1 MKTKIL
7 LLSIFSTLYL
17 YSQTLQEVIEYSLQ
31 NNYQIQTL
39 QEEFGIVDAQANIV
53 GAWRD
58 PILKVGVSDIQAVRP
73 LSRNIEAMQ
82 NQYVSLSQ
90 TIPLS
95 NHLEIASDVEKEKLL
110 VLEQKREVLNVNIA
124 FEVRKAFIEAQYAK
138 ISLKILDDYIAFLK
152 RPLSLLVGLSAIE
165 QNGVEKYIKTELLQ
179 KSYQLQRESW
189 LQSIQIAKERLELI
203 GNIHI
208 DSFSDEVTLK
218 DYSHRGVEELLSVLN
233 RDNPQLKMQEVLKN
247 VATKDIELARAKE
260 EADITVTG
268 GYYQRFDRNDYVS
281 LSVSLPLYIHKKQ
294 EKQRVQAIKKSNIQD
309 ISYKQTKVQLEQEL
323 KITLHQLKSL
333 KQELKILNQTQSKI
347 ENLIANA
354 KSELLLGG
362 SLLHYYELFTQ
373 KINNQ
378 LAINKKHLAI
388 ALKENQ
394 IYQLLGVVQ

>member
-1 MKTKIL
+1 MKIIL
-7 LLSIFSTLYL
+7 LPIFTTLYI
-17 YSQTLQEVIEYSLQ
+17 YSQTLQEVIDYSLQ

-39 QEEFGIVDAQANIV
+39 QEEFGIVDAQAKIV
-53 GAWRD
+53 GAWAD
-58 PILKVGVSDIQAVRP
+58 PILKVGVNDIQAVRP

-95 NHLEIASDVEKEKLL
+95 NHLEIASNVEKEKLL
-110 VLEQKREVLNVNIA
+110 VLEQKREVLSVNIA

-138 ISLKILDDYIAFLK
+138 RSLKILDEYIAFLK
-152 RPLSLLVGLSAIE
+152 RPLSLLVGLSAVE
-165 QNGVEKYIKTELLQ
+165 KNGVERYIKTELLQ

-189 LQSIQIAKERLELI
+189 LQNIQIAKERLELI

-208 DSFSDEVTLK
+208 DNFSDEVNLE
-218 DYSHRGVEELLSVLN
+218 DYSHRGVEELLSVLH
-233 RDNPQLKMQEVLKN
+233 RDNPQLKMQEALKN

-260 EADITVTG
+260 EADLTVTG

-294 EKQRVQAIKKSNIQD
+294 ENQTVQAMKRANIQN
-309 ISYKQTKVQLEQEL
+309 ISYEQTRVQLEQEL

-347 ENLIANA
+347 EKLIANA

-373 KINNQ
+373 RVNNQ
-378 LAINKKHLAI
+378 LAINKKYLAI

>member
-1 MKTKIL
+1 MKTKVIL
-7 LLSIFSTLYL
+7 LPIFTTLYL
-17 YSQTLQEVIEYSLQ
+17 YSQTFQEVIDYSLQ

-53 GAWRD
+53 GAWAD
-58 PILKVGVSDIQAVRP
+58 PILKVGVNDIQAVRP

-95 NHLEIASDVEKEKLL
+95 NHLEIASNVEKEKLL
-110 VLEQKREVLNVNIA
+110 VLEQKREVLSVNIA

-138 ISLKILDDYIAFLK
+138 RSLKILDDYIAFLK
-152 RPLSLLVGLSAIE
+152 RPLSLLVGLSAVE
-165 QNGVEKYIKTELLQ
+165 QNGVERYIKTELLQ

-189 LQSIQIAKERLELI
+189 LQNIQIAKERLELI

-208 DSFSDEVTLK
+208 DSFSDEVILK
-218 DYSHRGVEELLSVLN
+218 DYSYRGVEELLSILN
-233 RDNPQLKMQEVLKN
+233 RDNPQLKMQDALKN
-247 VATKDIELARAKE
+247 VATKEIELARAKE
-260 EADITVTG
+260 EADLTITG

-294 EKQRVQAIKKSNIQD
+294 ENQTVQAMKRANIQN
-309 ISYKQTKVQLEQEL
+309 ISYEQTRVQLEQEL
-323 KITLHQLKSL
+323 KITLHQLKSI

-347 ENLIANA
+347 EKLIANA

-373 KINNQ
+373 RVNNQ

>member
-1 MKTKIL
+1 MKIIL
-7 LLSIFSTLYL
+7 LPIFTTLYI
-17 YSQTLQEVIEYSLQ
+17 YSQTLQEVIDYSLQ

-39 QEEFGIVDAQANIV
+39 QEEFGIVDAQAKIV
-53 GAWRD
+53 GAWAD
-58 PILKVGVSDIQAVRP
+58 PILKVGVNDIQAVRP

-95 NHLEIASDVEKEKLL
+95 NHLEIASNVEKEKLL
-110 VLEQKREVLNVNIA
+110 VLEQKREVLSVNIA

-138 ISLKILDDYIAFLK
+138 RSLKILDEYIAFLK
-152 RPLSLLVGLSAIE
+152 RPLSLLVGLSA
-165 QNGVEKYIKTELLQ
+165 VEKNGIERYIKTELLQ

-189 LQSIQIAKERLELI
+189 LQNIQIAKERLELI

-208 DSFSDEVTLK
+208 DNFSDEVNLE
-218 DYSHRGVEELLSVLN
+218 DYSHRGVEELLFVLN
-233 RDNPQLKMQEVLKN
+233 RDNPQLKMQEALKN

-260 EADITVTG
+260 EADLTVTG

-294 EKQRVQAIKKSNIQD
+294 ENQTVQAMKRANIQN
-309 ISYKQTKVQLEQEL
+309 ISYEQTRVQLEQEL

-347 ENLIANA
+347 EKLIANA

-373 KINNQ
+373 RVNNQ
-378 LAINKKHLAI
+378 LAINKKYLAI

>member
-17 YSQTLQEVIEYSLQ
+17 YSQTVQEVIEYSLL

-208 DSFSDEVTLK
+208 DNFSDEVTLK

>member
-1 MKTKIL
+1 M
-7 LLSIFSTLYL
+7 
-17 YSQTLQEVIEYSLQ
+17 
-31 NNYQIQTL
+31 
-39 QEEFGIVDAQANIV
+39 
-53 GAWRD
+53 
-58 PILKVGVSDIQAVRP
+58 
-73 LSRNIEAMQ
+73 
-82 NQYVSLSQ
+82 
-90 TIPLS
+90 
-95 NHLEIASDVEKEKLL
+95 
-110 VLEQKREVLNVNIA
+110 LEQKREVLNVNIA

-179 KSYQLQRESW
+179 KSYQLQRESL

-294 EKQRVQAIKKSNIQD
+294 EKQRIQAIKKSNIQD

-323 KITLHQLKSL
+323 KIILHQLKSL

>member
-1 MKTKIL
+1 M
-7 LLSIFSTLYL
+7 
-17 YSQTLQEVIEYSLQ
+17 
-31 NNYQIQTL
+31 
-39 QEEFGIVDAQANIV
+39 
-53 GAWRD
+53 
-58 PILKVGVSDIQAVRP
+58 
-73 LSRNIEAMQ
+73 
-82 NQYVSLSQ
+82 
-90 TIPLS
+90 
-95 NHLEIASDVEKEKLL
+95 
-110 VLEQKREVLNVNIA
+110 LEQKREVLNVNIA

-179 KSYQLQRESW
+179 KSYQLQRESL

-323 KITLHQLKSL
+323 KIILHQLKSL

>member
-1 MKTKIL
+1 MKIIL
-7 LLSIFSTLYL
+7 LPIFTTLYL
-17 YSQTLQEVIEYSLQ
+17 YSQTLQEVIDYSLQ

-53 GAWRD
+53 GAWAD
-58 PILKVGVSDIQAVRP
+58 PILKVGVNDIQAVRP

-95 NHLEIASDVEKEKLL
+95 NHLEIASNVEKEKLL
-110 VLEQKREVLNVNIA
+110 VLEQKREVLSVNIA

-138 ISLKILDDYIAFLK
+138 RSLKILDDYIAFLK
-152 RPLSLLVGLSAIE
+152 RPLSLLVGLSAVE
-165 QNGVEKYIKTELLQ
+165 QNGVERYIKTELLQ

-189 LQSIQIAKERLELI
+189 LQNIQIAKERLELI
-203 GNIHI
+203 GNIYI
-208 DSFSDEVTLK
+208 DDFSDEVNLE

-233 RDNPQLKMQEVLKN
+233 RDNPQLKMQEALKN

-260 EADITVTG
+260 EADLTVTG

-294 EKQRVQAIKKSNIQD
+294 ENQTVQAMKRANIQN
-309 ISYKQTKVQLEQEL
+309 ISYEQTRVQLEQEL

-347 ENLIANA
+347 EKLIANA

-373 KINNQ
+373 RVNNQ

>member
-1 MKTKIL
+1 MKIIL
-7 LLSIFSTLYL
+7 LPIFTTLYI
-17 YSQTLQEVIEYSLQ
+17 YSQTLQEVIDYSLQ

-39 QEEFGIVDAQANIV
+39 QEEFGIVDAQAKIV
-53 GAWRD
+53 GAWAD
-58 PILKVGVSDIQAVRP
+58 PILKVGVNDIQAVRP

-95 NHLEIASDVEKEKLL
+95 NHLEIASNVEKEKLL
-110 VLEQKREVLNVNIA
+110 VLEQKREVLSVNIA

-138 ISLKILDDYIAFLK
+138 RSLKILDEYIAFLK
-152 RPLSLLVGLSAIE
+152 RPLSLLVGLSA
-165 QNGVEKYIKTELLQ
+165 VEKNGIERYIKTELLQ

-189 LQSIQIAKERLELI
+189 LQNIQIAKERLELI

-208 DSFSDEVTLK
+208 DNFSDEVNLE
-218 DYSHRGVEELLSVLN
+218 DYSHRGVEELLSVLH
-233 RDNPQLKMQEVLKN
+233 RDNPQLKMQEALKN

-260 EADITVTG
+260 EADLTVTG

-294 EKQRVQAIKKSNIQD
+294 ENQTVQAMKRANIQN
-309 ISYKQTKVQLEQEL
+309 ISYEQTRVQLEQEL

-347 ENLIANA
+347 EKLIANA

-373 KINNQ
+373 RVNNQ
-378 LAINKKHLAI
+378 LAINKKYLAI